1 MLSGRERRKPWRWS
15 LRDEDGLAKIMLS
28 HGGRGVDRGSDG
40 DEVEAAEEEEILEA
54 VLQMGH
60 QA

>member
-28 HGGRGVDRGSDG
+28 HGVDVDRGSDG
-40 DEVEAAEEEEILEA
+40 DEVEAAEEEEILAA

>member
-1 MLSGRERRKPWRWS
+1 MLSGRERRK

-40 DEVEAAEEEEILEA
+40 DEVEAAEEEEILAA
-54 VLQMGH
+54 VLQIGH